1 MIAAEQIFCP
11 APGVETAVFG
21 GELVVLDSAGRMLR
35 GLNGTG
41 AAVWKL
47 LDGKRSVGEVA
58 RALAATAAIDEAQA
72 LRDVQNFLVQ
82 LSAKNLV
89 RRTAEP

>member
-21 GELVVLDSAGRMLR
+21 GELVVLDSAGKMLR

-41 AAVWKL
+41 AQVWKL

-58 RALAATAAIDEAQA
+58 RALARAASIDEAQA
-72 LRDVQNFLVQ
+72 LRDVQAFLAELV
-82 LSAKNLV
+82 ARNLV
-89 RRTAEP
+89 RSG